1 MAYRHEA
8 RRVARRHQNACVM
21 MKPMPSLQIRD
32 VPEDVYRALA
42 QRAEREGRSLAQQAL
57 HELRRMPEL
66 VARERRRAAIEALRR
81 TPDPRLAGAPDP
93 VKLIREDRDA

>member
-1 MAYRHEA
+1 
-8 RRVARRHQNACVM
+8 M

-57 HELRRMPEL
+57 HELKKMPEL
-66 VARERRRAAIEALRR
+66 VARERRRAVLERIRR
-81 TPDPRLAGAPDP
+81 RPPDPLLVDAPDP
-93 VKLIREDRDA
+93 VDLIRKDRER